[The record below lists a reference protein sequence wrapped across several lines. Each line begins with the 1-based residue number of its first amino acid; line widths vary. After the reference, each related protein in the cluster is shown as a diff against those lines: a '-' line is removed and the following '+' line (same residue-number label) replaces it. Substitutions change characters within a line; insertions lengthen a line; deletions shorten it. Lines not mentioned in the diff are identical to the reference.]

1 MSLYHY
7 LKAADKQLPGKHAV
21 SITEASASFVITR
34 CSGKA
39 KECLHRNVIFAET
52 YVDYTT
58 VGWID
63 EISDALIINFT
74 LAKIIVVISRSM
86 CELRAEL

>member
-39 KECLHRNVIFAET
+39 KECLHRNVLFAET
-52 YVDYTT
+52 YVDYTS
-58 VGWID
+58 VGWTN

-74 LAKIIVVISRSM
+74 LAKIIVVISCNM